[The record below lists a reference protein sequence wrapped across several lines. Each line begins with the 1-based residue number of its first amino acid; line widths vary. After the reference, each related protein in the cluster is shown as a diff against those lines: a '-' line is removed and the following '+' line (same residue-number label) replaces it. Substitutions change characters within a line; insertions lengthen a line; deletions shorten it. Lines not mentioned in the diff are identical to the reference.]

1 VTVAV
6 AFLLGCVA
14 GFLGCVALL
23 FSFWRRARRSAPMDL
38 REVQLEH
45 LRRADLLLARALGW
59 RETELRQ

>member
-1 VTVAV
+1 
-6 AFLLGCVA
+6 
-14 GFLGCVALL
+14 
-23 FSFWRRARRSAPMDL
+23 MDL